1 MPLNVLQWRTG
12 IGNFYKC
19 THPQINIKCG
29 SHFSFNITRII
40 LSAFFHDLFY
50 QIWLVQH
57 SHIELSHGPNKK
69 FKPLTC
75 CHWNVSSLTAHKML
89 KKSLIEAYNSIHN
102 YDFICISKTYLDSS
116 VSLDDK
122 DIAIESYNIAR
133 ADHPG
138 NHKKG
143 GVCIYC
149 KKPLAVQFININFL
163 NECLLSQVTF
173 DNKKRLHYSLI

>member
-1 MPLNVLQWRTG
+1 
-12 IGNFYKC
+12 
-19 THPQINIKCG
+19 
-29 SHFSFNITRII
+29 
-40 LSAFFHDLFY
+40 
-50 QIWLVQH
+50 
-57 SHIELSHGPNKK
+57 
-69 FKPLTC
+69 
-75 CHWNVSSLTAHKML
+75 ML